1 MAFLP
6 LALALPV
13 AGILLIALAGG
24 RYARGI
30 ALGSLVLGS
39 GVTAAIVT
47 SLWSA
52 GDPLTYLS
60 GAWAPPIGIKLRA
73 DGLSAAMM
81 VVTSLVVLAAA
92 LYAPSEYR
100 VTPRGRETRA
110 SYSFWILLLGVWGA
124 MNAVFLGNDL
134 FNLYVALEL
143 LTFAGMPLVCLAG
156 SPATLIAALRYLLFA
171 LLGSVM
177 YLLGA
182 VLIYANYGTLDIG
195 LLSGELRPEL
205 GSWLAIAVMTVGL
218 AAKTALFPLHI
229 WLPPAHSGAPPAAS
243 ALLSALVVKGSFFL
257 VVRLWFDLAPTIIG
271 EMAGQILGTMG
282 AGAIVVGGVVALGQA
297 RLKLLVAYS
306 TVAQIGYLFLI
317 FPLAKESSALAGG
330 ILQAISHAFAKAA
343 MFMAAGLM
351 VGVLGHDRIAD
362 LRGIGRALPVTVL
375 AFIVAAVSLVGVPPS
390 GGFLAKWLLLSA
402 SFASGQWWWAAV
414 ILTGALLA
422 GGYMF
427 RAFASALAD
436 SEAPL
441 SIAAPVSRARE
452 LVVLALAICALLI
465 GMFPKIPIELL
476 QIGRPQHSGIALP

>member
-1 MAFLP
+1 MAVLP

-30 ALGSLVLGS
+30 ALGSLVLG
-39 GVTAAIVT
+39 GGLTAVMTAG
-47 SLWSA
+47 LWSA
-52 GDPLTYLS
+52 GEPLTYLS
-60 GAWAPPIGIKLRA
+60 GAWAPPLGIKLRA

-81 VVTSLVVLAAA
+81 VVTILIIVAAA
-92 LYAPSEYR
+92 LYAPSEYG
-100 VTPRGRETRA
+100 VASSGRESRL

-124 MNAVFLGNDL
+124 MNAVLLGNDL

-143 LTFAGMPLVCLAG
+143 LTFAGVPLVCLAG
-156 SPATLIAALRYLLFA
+156 SPATLVAALRYLLFA

-182 VLIYANYGTLDIG
+182 VLIYAAYGTLDIG
-195 LLSGELRPEL
+195 LLIGKLRPEL
-205 GSWLAIAVMTVGL
+205 GTWLAVALMTVGL

-243 ALLSALVVKGSFFL
+243 ALLSGLVVKGSFFL
-257 VVRLWFDLAPTIIG
+257 VVRLWFDLAPGLIG
-271 EMAGQILGTMG
+271 ETAGQILGAMG
-282 AGAIVVGGVVALGQA
+282 GGAIVIGGVVALTQA
-297 RLKLLVAYS
+297 RLKLLIAYS

-317 FPLAKESSALAGG
+317 FPLAKESNALAGG
-330 ILQAISHAFAKAA
+330 ILQAISHALAKAA

-351 VGVLGHDRIAD
+351 TEVLQHDRIAD
-362 LRGIGRALPVTVL
+362 LRGIGRALPVTAL
-375 AFIVAAVSLVGVPPS
+375 AFVLAAVSLVGVPPS

-402 SFASGQWWWAAV
+402 SFAAGQWWWAAI

-427 RAFASALAD
+427 RAFAPALAD
-436 SEAPL
+436 SETPL
-441 SIAAPVSRARE
+441 SLSAPVSRTRE
-452 LVVLALAICALLI
+452 LVVMALAICALLI
-465 GMFPKIPIELL
+465 GMFPQTPLELL
-476 QIGRPQHSGIALP
+476 RIGRAHHARIALP

>member
-1 MAFLP
+1 
-6 LALALPV
+6 
-13 AGILLIALAGG
+13 
-24 RYARGI
+24 
-30 ALGSLVLGS
+30 
-39 GVTAAIVT
+39 
-47 SLWSA
+47 
-52 GDPLTYLS
+52 
-60 GAWAPPIGIKLRA
+60 
-73 DGLSAAMM
+73 
-81 VVTSLVVLAAA
+81 
-92 LYAPSEYR
+92 
-100 VTPRGRETRA
+100 
-110 SYSFWILLLGVWGA
+110 
-124 MNAVFLGNDL
+124 
-134 FNLYVALEL
+134 
-143 LTFAGMPLVCLAG
+143 
-156 SPATLIAALRYLLFA
+156 
-171 LLGSVM
+171 
-177 YLLGA
+177 
-182 VLIYANYGTLDIG
+182 
-195 LLSGELRPEL
+195 
-205 GSWLAIAVMTVGL
+205 
-218 AAKTALFPLHI
+218 
-229 WLPPAHSGAPPAAS
+229 
-243 ALLSALVVKGSFFL
+243 
-257 VVRLWFDLAPTIIG
+257 
-271 EMAGQILGTMG
+271 
-282 AGAIVVGGVVALGQA
+282 
-297 RLKLLVAYS
+297 
-306 TVAQIGYLFLI
+306 VAQIGYLFLI